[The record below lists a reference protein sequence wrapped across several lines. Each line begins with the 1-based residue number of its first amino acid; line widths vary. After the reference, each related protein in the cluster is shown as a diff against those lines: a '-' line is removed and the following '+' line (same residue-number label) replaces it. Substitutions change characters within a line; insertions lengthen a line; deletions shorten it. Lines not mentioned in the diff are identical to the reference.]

1 MSNKLTL
8 LPSGRQLEVGENETI
23 LDAALRANFIMP
35 YGCRNGSCGN
45 CKGRVVSGQVV
56 HGDHSLSALSE
67 AERESGM
74 ALFCC
79 ARPQGDVAVECREID
94 AARDIP
100 TRTLPARV
108 EKIDKVSG
116 DVAVLT
122 LKLPSTEPFRFLAG
136 QYIDIHT
143 QNGKKRSFSLAN
155 APRESGTLELH
166 IRHTPGG
173 EFSEYVWNG
182 MKEREILRFTGPLGS
197 FFLREDSDKPIILV
211 ATGTGFAPIKGI
223 LEQAFGKGMKRK
235 IVLYWGARNLAE
247 MYMYDLPQHWQQEH
261 GNFSFIPV
269 LSEPLAGDGW
279 AGRTGLVHEAILEDF
294 GSFAPYQVYACGAPV
309 MVEAAHEAFTARGL
323 SNDEFYSDAFFASKD
338 GRKPL

>member
-1 MSNKLTL
+1 MSNKLTI
-8 LPSGRQLEVGENETI
+8 LPKGQVIDLGEDDTI
-23 LDAALRANFIMP
+23 LDAALRADFNMP

-45 CKGRVVSGQVV
+45 CKGKVLSGSVR
-56 HGDHSLSALSE
+56 HDDHALSALSE

-79 ARPQGDVAVECREID
+79 ARAEGDVVVECREID
-94 AARDIP
+94 AARDIQ
-100 TRTLPARV
+100 TLTLPARV

-122 LKLPSTEPFRFLAG
+122 LKLPPSERFRFLAG

-143 QNGKKRSFSLAN
+143 RNGKKRSFSLAN
-155 APRESGTLELH
+155 APRQDGTLELH

-173 EFSEYVWNG
+173 EFSEYVWNE
-182 MKEREILRFTGPLGS
+182 MKVREILRFTGPLGS
-197 FFLREDSDKPIILV
+197 FFLREDSSRPIILV
-211 ATGTGFAPIKGI
+211 ATGTGFAPIKGM
-223 LEQAFGKGMKRK
+223 LEQVFAGMNQRR

-247 MYMYDLPQHWQQEH
+247 MYMRELPLRWQKENA
-261 GNFSFIPV
+261 NFTFIPV
-269 LSEPLAGDGW
+269 LSEPLDSDQW
-279 AGRTGLVHEAILEDF
+279 QGRVGLVHEAVLEDH

-323 SNDEFYSDAFFASKD
+323 PNEEFYSDAFFASKD